1 LPLEQNPAIQSFFE
15 DSIMSLRD
23 TLSNDIKEAMKGG
36 DKKKVATIRL
46 MQSAIK
52 EKDINSRTE
61 GHDSALTPDAGI
73 LDIFAKMVK
82 QRQDSIAAFEKGGRP
97 ELAQIEKDEMAIIQ
111 SYMPKQMGD
120 DEAKAAIAS
129 IIKEIGAS
137 GIKDM
142 GKVMAEL
149 KTKFSGQMDM
159 GKAGGIVKSLLG

>member
-1 LPLEQNPAIQSFFE
+1 
-15 DSIMSLRD
+15 MSLRD
-23 TLSNDIKEAMKGG
+23 TLSNDIKVAMKAGE
-36 DKKKVATIRL
+36 KKKVATIRL

-61 GHDSALTPDAGI
+61 GHESALTADPGI
-73 LDIFAKMVK
+73 LDIFTKMVK

-97 ELAQIEKDEMAIIQ
+97 ELAANEQEEITIIQ
-111 SYMPKQMGD
+111 TYMPKQMSD
-120 DEAKAAIAS
+120 DEAKAAVAAV
-129 IIKEIGAS
+129 IKAIGAS

-159 GKAGGIVKSLLG
+159 GKAGGLVKGLLG